1 LPPFPTRNTIGVKE
15 LWGGAHVG
23 IDVWA
28 LRRNPARP
36 GRNESEPVTHCS
48 PIGHDMPIAISTMV
62 RGILLVKSGGDAA
75 VPEWQA
81 GFQAV
86 APEFVV
92 RSWTDPSVGP
102 ESVAYELVW
111 EPEPGRIAGY
121 PNLRVIF
128 SSAAGVDHIVRDPT
142 VPPHLPIVRM
152 VSDVASRTS
161 SVGPRANYRDG
172 ASGRLRVAQGAC
184 SIGCRRVGSTG
195 VQRDGPAVIRSGSWL
210 LIHRPKRLAM
220 VGTRLHHRS

>member
-15 LWGGAHVG
+15 MWGGAHVG

-36 GRNESEPVTHCS
+36 GRNESEPVAHCS

-92 RSWTDPSVGP
+92 RSWTDPSVDP

-152 VSDVASRTS
+152 VSELPAEHPAWAHERITVTAHLAGYASRKARAA
-161 SVGPRANYRDG
+161 SVAAALAALECSETVPQLYDRARGY
-172 ASGRLRVAQGAC
+172 
-184 SIGCRRVGSTG
+184 
-195 VQRDGPAVIRSGSWL
+195 
-210 LIHRPKRLAM
+210 
-220 VGTRLHHRS
+220 